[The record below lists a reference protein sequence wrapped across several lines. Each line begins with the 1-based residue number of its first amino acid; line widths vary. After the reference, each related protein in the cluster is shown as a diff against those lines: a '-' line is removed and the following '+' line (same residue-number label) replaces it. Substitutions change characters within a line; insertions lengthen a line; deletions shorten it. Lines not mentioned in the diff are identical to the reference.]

1 METKIDP
8 LKIDAGRYARAIEL
22 WKEWNGRIN
31 VISRRDTD
39 SIFEHHI
46 LHSLAIARYLE
57 IFYPSDG
64 VLPPSGVRPSDSPH
78 HPFGA
83 VPPTRGN
90 PGSPKICRFLGCP
103 RGWHVPQGEHSA
115 QTAPSVLDLGCG
127 GGFPGI
133 PLAMEWPEVK
143 FTLCDSIGKK
153 VLVAQSVAEGLGLA
167 NVKCVKARVE
177 ELPGQW
183 DMVVSR
189 AVAPLETLYG
199 WVRGKFRGSLVCL
212 KGGDVNEEISQLLK
226 RFGKGPDAVRA
237 EQIRAWRISD
247 WLDDEY
253 FAEKFVIEVGKSYLC
268 SPFDEK

>member
-1 METKIDP
+1 METKINP
-8 LKIDAGRYARAIEL
+8 VKIDAGRYARAIEL
-22 WKEWNGRIN
+22 WKEWNGKIN

-46 LHSLAIARYLE
+46 LHSLAIAKYLE
-57 IFYPSDG
+57 LYPG
-64 VLPPSGVRPSDSPH
+64 QPV
-78 HPFGA
+78 
-83 VPPTRGN
+83 
-90 PGSPKICRFLGCP
+90 
-103 RGWHVPQGEHSA
+103 
-115 QTAPSVLDLGCG
+115 QTVLDLGCG

-133 PLAMEWPEVK
+133 PLAMEWPEVQ

-183 DMVVSR
+183 DLVVSR
-189 AVAPLETLYG
+189 AVAPLDTLYS
-199 WVRGKFRGSLVCL
+199 WVRGKFCGSLICL

-226 RFGKGPDAVRA
+226 RYGKGPDAVRA
-237 EQIRAWRISD
+237 EQIRVWKISD

>member
-1 METKIDP
+1 MIDSR
-8 LKIDAGRYARAIEL
+8 KIDAGRIDPARYARAIEL
-22 WKEWNGRIN
+22 WKEWNGKIN

-46 LHSLAIARYLE
+46 LHSLAIAKYLE
-57 IFYPSDG
+57 LYPTQP
-64 VLPPSGVRPSDSPH
+64 V
-78 HPFGA
+78 
-83 VPPTRGN
+83 
-90 PGSPKICRFLGCP
+90 
-103 RGWHVPQGEHSA
+103 
-115 QTAPSVLDLGCG
+115 QTVLDLGCG

-133 PLAMEWPEVK
+133 PLALEWPEVQ

-153 VLVAQSVAEGLGLA
+153 VLVAQSVAEGLGLK
-167 NVKCVKARVE
+167 NVQCVKARVE

-199 WVRGKFRGSLVCL
+199 WVRGKFRGSLICL

-237 EQIRAWRISD
+237 EQIRVWKISD

>member
-8 LKIDAGRYARAIEL
+8 VKIDAGRYARAIEL
-22 WKEWNGRIN
+22 WKEWNGKIN

-46 LHSLAIARYLE
+46 LHSLAIAKYLE
-57 IFYPSDG
+57 LHYPFEG

-83 VPPTRGN
+83 VPPL
-90 PGSPKICRFLGCP
+90 PC
-103 RGWHVPQGEHSA
+103 RGWHVPQGEHST
-115 QTAPSVLDLGCG
+115 QTAPTVLDLGCG

-133 PLAMEWPEVK
+133 PLAMEWPEVQ

-177 ELPGQW
+177 ELPGPW

-189 AVAPLETLYG
+189 AVAPLDTLYG
-199 WVRGKFRGSLVCL
+199 WVRGKFRGSLICL

-237 EQIRAWRISD
+237 EQIRVWRISD